1 MLGFILGQAASGGL
15 ELEATRTVSILF
27 AFHRAPHSDTPL
39 LNTPREHALT
49 VAAEQTTSNLIEPE
63 PKSLGPQSHRGS
75 GVQYAKSLFLVS
87 D

>member
-49 VAAEQTTSNLIEPE
+49 VAAEQTTSNLIELE
-63 PKSLGPQSHRGS
+63 PMS
-75 GVQYAKSLFLVS
+75 
-87 D
+87 